1 MNATAHPLETL
12 REHLTELEAATLL
25 CLDEP
30 SRRPVHRLRTMTRRI
45 EAQLTLLAT
54 LHVPKLRNAD
64 AQQARRLLKKLRQA
78 AGRVRDIDVQDDL
91 IAENTP
97 QRARDEAAKLR
108 DKLQQ
113 QRSKA
118 AGKLQKTLQK
128 QHTNVT
134 TTLESLLRTL
144 EDGEPPA
151 LTSTELSRVTTE
163 WFAAN
168 APQPSEDPDD
178 LHTIRKT
185 AKIARYLAENAP
197 RRARAPR
204 RLATEFES
212 LQQIG
217 GEWHDWL
224 ILAEIA
230 RDQVGNS
237 SALTAT
243 FTRKCR
249 QSLASYKRRLKT
261 AIPKAA
267 ERPAA

>member
-1 MNATAHPLETL
+1 MTATTHPLETL
-12 REHLTELEAATLL
+12 RQHLTELEAATLL
-25 CLDEP
+25 CLDKP
-30 SRRPVHRLRTMTRRI
+30 SKKPVHRLRTMTRRI

-54 LHVPKLRNAD
+54 LHTPNVHGAD
-64 AQQARRLLKKLRQA
+64 AQQAGRLLRKLRRA
-78 AGRVRDIDVQDDL
+78 AGKVRDLDVQDDL

-97 QRARDEAAKLR
+97 PQARNEAARLR
-108 DKLQQ
+108 SKLQQ
-113 QRSKA
+113 QRAKA
-118 AGKLQKTLQK
+118 ANQLQQALRKRHTKL
-128 QHTNVT
+128 TN
-134 TTLESLLRTL
+134 TLESLLKTL
-144 EDGEPPA
+144 DNGDPPE
-151 LTSTELSRVTTE
+151 LTSTELARLTTD
-163 WFAAN
+163 WFSSN
-168 APQPSEDPDD
+168 SPAPSDNPDD

-197 RRARAPR
+197 KQARVPR
-204 RLATEFES
+204 KLATDFES

-230 RDQVGNS
+230 RDRIGNS
-237 SALTAT
+237 SPLTAT

-249 QSLASYKRRLKT
+249 QSLASYRRRLKT